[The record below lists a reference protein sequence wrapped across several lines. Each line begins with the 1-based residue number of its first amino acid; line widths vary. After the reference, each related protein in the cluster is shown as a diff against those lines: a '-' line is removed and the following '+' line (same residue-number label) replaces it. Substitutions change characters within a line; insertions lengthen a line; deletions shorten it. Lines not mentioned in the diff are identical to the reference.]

1 MIFNFLKFNELLEF
15 LELQATKR
23 YLLIITLYSV
33 ASYSLYLFF
42 NEEFMIKVGEEDG
55 IFEYLTAFFFITTS
69 IVAVILFVR
78 SKVIWFALL
87 AIVFFVGFG
96 EEISWGQRILG
107 YGTPESVNTQ
117 NIQGEFN
124 IHNLEI
130 LDSKDFSGTEKS
142 GWKKFTA
149 VQFLYNL
156 FWLAYAILV
165 PLAFFYFAFV
175 KNLATTFKLPVPAL
189 SIGLFFLIDWFMFRI
204 TKSFLLPPQKSLHY
218 YYTINEIFESCSALI
233 FMMILIFFL
242 EKYQKSKRGI

>member
-1 MIFNFLKFNELLEF
+1 MIFNFLKFNELIEF
-15 LELQATKR
+15 LELRATKR

-33 ASYSLYLFF
+33 ASYSLYFF
-42 NEEFMIKVGEEDG
+42 FDEEFMIKVGEEDG
-55 IFEYLTAFFFITTS
+55 VFEYLTAFFFIATS
-69 IVAVILFVR
+69 VVSVILFVR

-124 IHNLEI
+124 IHNLEM

-156 FWLAYAILV
+156 FWLAYGILV

-175 KNLATTFKLPVPAL
+175 KKLATTFKLPVPAL
-189 SIGLFFLIDWFMFRI
+189 SIGLFFLIDWFIFRI
-204 TKSFLLPPQKSLHY
+204 AKSFLLPPQKSLHY

-233 FMMILIFFL
+233 FMMILIFFF
-242 EKYQKSKRGI
+242 EKHQKSRREI